1 MKLIRYIIAGTIAT
15 ATVLTQPAT
24 AQTPTLSLEDCR
36 KMALEQNKKLKADQY
51 EIDAAKAAA
60 EGANLNDRPSFDAS
74 LIGAHVGK
82 PLDKILPA
90 VIGNASIDIKQPV
103 YAGGKINL
111 GKQAYSKAVEIYQG
125 KKAVTATEVLLS
137 AETAYWQVVQVK
149 EKIVLAN
156 KYKEMLQALR
166 NDLKNSY
173 DAGLTYKNDL
183 LRVEVNLNE
192 AALNINKANDG
203 LVMAKLALA
212 QVIGEP
218 DNTNFNVADSV
229 AGQFTTLT
237 EANVPGISNRPEL
250 QLLQKTIEAQQLQT
264 KITKADLKPT
274 IGVSLSGISTVGNK
288 INFANGNNYMF
299 TYYGLVSVS
308 IPLFDWG
315 KNAKKVKEQTL
326 KIQSQQEQ
334 LTETKE
340 LINLQVQN
348 AYLQLNQS
356 VNSIH
361 LSALSLQQAD
371 ENLRLAND
379 RFKAGTII
387 GKDVLE
393 AQLIWQQAYANMIDA
408 KITYKINEA
417 SYKKAIGEIK

>member
-15 ATVLTQPAT
+15 AAVLIQPAT

-125 KKAVTATEVLLS
+125 KKAVTATEVLLN

-288 INFANGNNYMF
+288 INFSNGNNYMF